1 MKKIVLFLFT
11 IMVSIFLGISDVL
24 SNEIENESNH
34 DIPSESITNN
44 VSSDRNPKT
53 KLSNSLDEYIFGD
66 QQPFPFIAGFGK
78 NAAH

>member
-1 MKKIVLFLFT
+1 
-11 IMVSIFLGISDVL
+11 MVSIFLGISDVL

-53 KLSNSLDEYIFGD
+53 NLSNSLDEDIFGD
-66 QQPFPFIAGFGK
+66 EQAFPFIAGFGK

>member
-1 MKKIVLFLFT
+1 
-11 IMVSIFLGISDVL
+11 MVSIFLGISDVL

-44 VSSDRNPKT
+44 VSSDRNPET
-53 KLSNSLDEYIFGD
+53 KLSNSLDEDIFGD
-66 QQPFPFIAGFGK
+66 EQAFPFIAGFGK